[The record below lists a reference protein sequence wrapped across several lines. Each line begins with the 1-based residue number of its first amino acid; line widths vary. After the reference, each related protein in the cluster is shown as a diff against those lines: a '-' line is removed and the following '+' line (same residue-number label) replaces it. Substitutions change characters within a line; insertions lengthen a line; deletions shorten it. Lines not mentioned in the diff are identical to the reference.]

1 MADIRLIR
9 AAPVVVVVLIG
20 AIGLLYI
27 ASGHWRRGA
36 AILAAAAGVGA
47 LLRLLLPERWI
58 GPLAVRGRTFDVV
71 FLGAL
76 ALLLTLATTVGY

>member
-1 MADIRLIR
+1 M
-9 AAPVVVVVLIG
+9 VVALVGVT
-20 AIGLLYI
+20 GLLFI

-47 LLRLLLPERWI
+47 IVRLLVPERLI
-58 GPLAVRGRTFDVV
+58 GPLGVRGRPFDVA

-76 ALLLTLATTVGY
+76 ALLLALATTVGF

>member
-1 MADIRLIR
+1 VADIRLIR

-58 GPLAVRGRTFDVV
+58 GPLAVRGRTFVV